1 MIPAGSRSN
10 GLKTARCMRVVAAAL
25 LLSAAVQGQ
34 APTPLTI
41 AAASDLQT
49 VLPGIVRD
57 FERSTQARVSV
68 SYGSSGSFFAQI
80 QNGAPFDVFL
90 SADVDYPKQLA
101 AAGLADPA
109 TLEVYAT
116 GHLVIWARRETK
128 LDLSRGLTALTDGRV
143 RHVAVANPKYA
154 PYGRAAVAAL
164 RSARLF
170 EAVQPKLVMG
180 ESLAQAA
187 QLVESGNADLGLLS
201 RSLVLGPTLSAEG
214 TYADIP
220 AGLYPP
226 IEQAAI
232 VVKTSRNSTVART
245 FVAFLRRDDAR
256 RHLERFGFSVPRR

>member
-1 MIPAGSRSN
+1 MILVSS
-10 GLKTARCMRVVAAAL
+10 VIAAAVV
-25 LLSAAVQGQ
+25 LLSPAVQGQ
-34 APTPLTI
+34 SPKALTI

-57 FERSTQARVSV
+57 FERAATARVRV

-109 TLEVYAT
+109 TMQVYAT

-128 LDLSRGLTALTDGRV
+128 LDLSRGLTALTDARV

-170 EAVQPKLVMG
+170 DTLQPKLVMG

-187 QLVESGNADLGLLS
+187 QLVESGNADAGLLS

-220 AGLYPP
+220 AALYPP

-232 VVKTSRNSTVART
+232 VVKTSRDPAFAQA
-245 FVAFLRRDDAR
+245 FVAFLRRGEAG